1 MLVLSLIEA
10 VTNAIDVEMDR
21 DETIVVFG
29 EDVGY
34 EGGVFRATVGLQ
46 EKYGVK
52 RCFDSVLAES
62 AIVGSGIGMA
72 INGLK
77 PVVEIQFSGFVFPA
91 INQIVT
97 HASRMRNRTRGK
109 YTVPMVIRMPYGGG
123 VRALEHHSESI
134 EALFAH
140 IPGLKVVIPSTPYDA
155 KGLLIAAIQDP
166 DPVIYLEPKRI
177 YRAFK
182 QEVPEES
189 YSIPIGKAKILKEG
203 SELTVLTYGAMVR
216 DTQKAVEEL
225 ENETGKSVEVI
236 DLRTIS
242 PWDKETVLNSVKK
255 TGRFAMVQEAVKS
268 FSVSAEILA
277 TLNEEAFLYLEAP
290 AKRITAPDIIVP
302 LPKGEHHHIPDVKAI
317 KYHLRQLLD
326 YEI

>member
-10 VTNAIDVEMDR
+10 VTNAMDVEMER
-21 DETIVVFG
+21 DETVVVFG

-34 EGGVFRATVGLQ
+34 EGGVFRATIGLQ
-46 EKYGVK
+46 EKYGDK

-166 DPVIYLEPKRI
+166 DPVIFLEPKRI

-203 SELTVLTYGAMVR
+203 SDLTVLTYGAMVR

-225 ENETGKSVEVI
+225 ENETAKSVEVI

-242 PWDKETVLNSVKK
+242 PWDKETVLSSVKK
-255 TGRFAMVQEAVKS
+255 NRPFCHGSRS
-268 FSVSAEILA
+268 C
-277 TLNEEAFLYLEAP
+277 
-290 AKRITAPDIIVP
+290 
-302 LPKGEHHHIPDVKAI
+302 
-317 KYHLRQLLD
+317 
-326 YEI
+326 